1 MAAGVTMRQM
11 LEAGVHFG
19 HQTRR
24 WNPHMRPFIFTE
36 RNGIH
41 ILDLAQT
48 VRRLDAAL
56 QKVRDV
62 TSAGQTVLFI
72 GTKKQARSI
81 VEQAAT
87 RAGMPYVNNRWLGG
101 TLTNWITVSKRIQY
115 MLALEERIQSGE
127 LLALPKRER
136 LSLEKQHARLQR
148 AFGGMRE
155 MTRLPGA
162 IFIIDPTVEDIAVM
176 EGGRIGIPIIAMC
189 DTNADPD
196 HIDFPIPSND
206 DAIRAI
212 FLITERIADAA
223 LEGRAVGEVE
233 DAYEAQRG
241 APAPALVPAGVTAD
255 AAPMQAP
262 ATEPGVE
269 PSEAPPVAE

>member
-62 TSAGQTVLFI
+62 TSAGQTVLFV
-72 GTKKQARSI
+72 GTKKQAQSI
-81 VEQAAT
+81 VAESAE
-87 RAGMPYVNNRWLGG
+87 RAGMPYINNRWLGG
-101 TLTNWITVSKRIQY
+101 TLTNWATVSRRIQH

-127 LLALPKRER
+127 TLALPKRER
-136 LSLEKQHARLQR
+136 LSLEKEFARLQR
-148 AFGGMRE
+148 AFGGMRH

-162 IFIIDPTVEDIAVM
+162 IFIVDPTAEEIAVM

-196 HIDFPIPSND
+196 DIDFPIPSND

-212 FLITERIADAA
+212 QLITGRIADAA
-223 LEGRAVGEVE
+223 LEGRAEGEVQ
-233 DAYEAQRG
+233 DAYAAQPQAPRG
-241 APAPALVPAGVTAD
+241 AEPATAPAAVAAPADTAPAAD
-255 AAPMQAP
+255 AP
-262 ATEPGVE
+262 
-269 PSEAPPVAE
+269 

>member
-48 VRRLDAAL
+48 VRRLDLAL

-81 VEQAAT
+81 VAQSAE

-101 TLTNWITVSKRIQY
+101 TLTNWVTVSKRIQH

-127 LLALPKRER
+127 TLALPKRER
-136 LSLEKQHARLQR
+136 LGLEKEHARLQR
-148 AFGGMRE
+148 AFGGMRD

-162 IFIIDPTVEDIAVM
+162 LFIIDPTVEEIAVM

-196 HIDFPIPSND
+196 DIDFPVPSND

-212 FLITERIADAA
+212 QLITARVADAA

-241 APAPALVPAGVTAD
+241 VPGAPAEPA
-255 AAPMQAP
+255 AAAEAPSMEAP
-262 ATEPGVE
+262 A
-269 PSEAPPVAE
+269 VAE

>member
-1 MAAGVTMRQM
+1 MRQM

-48 VRRLDAAL
+48 VRRLDSAL

-62 TSAGQTVLFI
+62 TSAGQAVLFV

-81 VEQAAT
+81 VAESAE
-87 RAGMPYVNNRWLGG
+87 RAGMPYINNRWLGG
-101 TLTNWITVSKRIQY
+101 TLTNWSTVSRRIQH
-115 MLALEERIQSGE
+115 MLTLEERIQSGE
-127 LLALPKRER
+127 TLTLPKRER
-136 LSLEKQHARLQR
+136 LSLEKEYARLQR
-148 AFGGMRE
+148 SFGGMRN

-162 IFIIDPTVEDIAVM
+162 LFIVDPTAEAIAVM
-176 EGGRIGIPIIAMC
+176 EGNRIGIPIIAMC

-196 HIDFPIPSND
+196 DIDFPVPSND

-212 FLITERIADAA
+212 QLITGRIADAA
-223 LEGRAVGEVE
+223 MEGRAEGEVE
-233 DAYEAQRG
+233 DAYAAQRQV
-241 APAPALVPAGVTAD
+241 APVEEQAPVAVAA
-255 AAPMQAP
+255 AAPEP
-262 ATEPGVE
+262 A
-269 PSEAPPVAE
+269 SAD